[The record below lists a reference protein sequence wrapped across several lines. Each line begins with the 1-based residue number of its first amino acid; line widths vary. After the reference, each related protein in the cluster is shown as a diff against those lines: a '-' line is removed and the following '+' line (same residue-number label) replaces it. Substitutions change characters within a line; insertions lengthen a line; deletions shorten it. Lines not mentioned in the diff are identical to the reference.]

1 MSNPTHHQI
10 LIIGGG
16 TGGITVAA
24 QLTRSG
30 RKLDVAILDA
40 AEKHYYQPYWTLVG
54 AGVAPKEVT
63 ERNEAD
69 LIPPGVTWH
78 KVMVAEIHP
87 DQNKVITGDKK
98 HFTYD
103 YLVVAPGIRVDLD
116 GVEGLRQAIGKS
128 GVCTNYLYEYVDSTW
143 EAIQNTKDG
152 NAIFTFPATPI
163 KCGGAPQKIMWLA
176 EDYFRKQGRRNNI
189 NVMFTTAGERIF
201 GVPKYRAAL
210 EKLVEARHIDT
221 RWKHN
226 LVAVRPKSKEAV
238 FRIVGTD
245 LEKVIPYS
253 MLHVTPPMYAPD
265 FVRNSPLADPAGYV
279 DVDKGNLRHV
289 RYPNVFSLGDASSL
303 PTAKTGAAVRK
314 QAPVLVASLFSTM
327 DGKPLA
333 GGYTGYTSCPL
344 VTGYGRVI
352 LAEFD
357 YDSNPMESFPFDQGK
372 ERRSMWILKKSILP
386 TLYWKGML
394 KGRA

>member
-1 MSNPTHHQI
+1 MSNPIHHQI
-10 LIIGGG
+10 LIVGGG

-24 QLTRSG
+24 RLARLG
-30 RKLDVAILDA
+30 RTLDIAIIDP
-40 AEKHYYQPYWTLVG
+40 AEKHYYQPFWTLVG

-69 LIPPGVTWH
+69 LIPAGVTWH
-78 KVMVAEIHP
+78 KLSVVEIQPDKNMV
-87 DQNKVITGDKK
+87 TTSDKQQ
-98 HFTYD
+98 FTYD
-103 YLVVAPGIRVDLD
+103 YLVVAPGIRVDVD
-116 GVEGLRQAIGKS
+116 GVSGLRAALGKS

-143 EAIQNTKDG
+143 ESIRNTKDG

-176 EDYFRKQGRRNNI
+176 EDYFRRNGVRSQV
-189 NVMFTTAGERIF
+189 NVMFATAGERIF
-201 GVPKYRAAL
+201 GVPKYRASL
-210 EKLVEARHIDT
+210 EKLVEARNIDT

-226 LVAVRPKSKEAV
+226 LVAVRPQSREAV

-245 LEKVIPYS
+245 EEKIVPYT

-265 FVRNSPLADPAGYV
+265 FVRYSPLADAAGYV

-314 QAPVLVASLFSTM
+314 QAPVLIASLLATM
-327 DGKPLA
+327 DGTPLQ

-372 ERRSMWILKKSILP
+372 ERWSMWVLKKNVLP